1 MRDATDSQAEDS
13 SKTFALKL
21 MTQISLS
28 KLFKYISDLLLYD
41 SNVNKL

>member
-21 MTQISLS
+21 MTQIISLS
-28 KLFKYISDLLLYD
+28 KLFK
-41 SNVNKL
+41 